1 MLSSLMSEDNI
12 NPHIFVRIFN
22 DRFDKMYPMEDP
34 IEYLPDAD
42 QSVAARAEAA
52 GEQPASWL
60 YDFFLDND
68 GKNLIYI
75 PAANYNADI
84 PRLLQHPF
92 TVSALGDGG
101 AHVGSICDTSA
112 NVYVLTKWVKKE
124 SKVELA
130 KAIHLL
136 TQQPASLYSLNDRG
150 TLDVGKKADVNVID
164 IDRLQLKTPHIVHD
178 LPAGGKRFLQNAEG
192 LEATIVAG
200 EITFLQ
206 GQPTGALPRQ
216 ACSERTNHGLNQP
229 GHRTSHASCWN
240 DPSRPFA
247 GSQRGRFLVRRAP
260 RLPLHCRRPGR
271 SWVRPLG

>member
-1 MLSSLMSEDNI
+1 MALDDLPWETRLERLKDPETKAAILSEDNI

-52 GEQPASWL
+52 GEHPASWL

-112 NVYVLTKWVKKE
+112 NIYVLTKWVKKE

-136 TQQPASLYSLNDRG
+136 TQQPASLYSLTDRG
-150 TLDVGKKADVNVID
+150 MLGVGKKADVNVID
-164 IDRLQLKTPHIVHD
+164 IDRLQLETPHIVDD
-178 LPAGGKRFLQNAEG
+178 LPAGGKRFCKTQRALKRRSLLARSRFCRVSPPAHCPAS
-192 LEATIVAG
+192 LFEA
-200 EITFLQ
+200 
-206 GQPTGALPRQ
+206 
-216 ACSERTNHGLNQP
+216 
-229 GHRTSHASCWN
+229 
-240 DPSRPFA
+240 DKSRPKSA
-247 GSQRGRFLVRRAP
+247 
-260 RLPLHCRRPGR
+260 
-271 SWVRPLG
+271 

>member
-1 MLSSLMSEDNI
+1 MNPFYRRPSYMALDDLPWETRLERLKDPETKAAILSEDNI
-12 NPHIFVRIFN
+12 NPHIFVRIFS

-60 YDFFLDND
+60 YDFFLEND

-112 NVYVLTKWVKKE
+112 NIYVLTKWVKKE

-136 TQQPASLYSLNDRG
+136 TQQPASLYSLTDRG
-150 TLDVGKKADVNVID
+150 MLGVGKKADVNVID

-206 GQPTGALPRQ
+206 GQPTGALP
-216 ACSERTNHGLNQP
+216 GK
-229 GHRTSHASCWN
+229 
-240 DPSRPFA
+240 
-247 GSQRGRFLVRRAP
+247 LVRSGQITA
-260 RLPLHCRRPGR
+260 
-271 SWVRPLG
+271 